1 MLYYNSLSDV
11 KYQPYSS
18 NNIILQLL
26 MVYNIPLLLML
37 FYSLLLITYMND
49 FVQICI
55 NLVFIVATKEGEQ
68 PHIGIYLL
76 FMLWNNNNNFVF
88 GKYQYLD
95 ITTTN
100 SYIIL
105 YYIISNC
112 FILVFPTITNL
123 NHIQILLIYEQ

>member
-37 FYSLLLITYMND
+37 FYSLLLITYMHD

>member
-1 MLYYNSLSDV
+1 
-11 KYQPYSS
+11 
-18 NNIILQLL
+18 
-26 MVYNIPLLLML
+26 ML
-37 FYSLLLITYMND
+37 FYSLLLITYMHD

-112 FILVFPTITNL
+112 FI
-123 NHIQILLIYEQ
+123 

>member
-37 FYSLLLITYMND
+37 FYSLLLITYMHD

-123 NHIQILLIYEQ
+123 NHIQILIICE